1 MEGVKQFANKQFD
14 SSLKQFIKGLNENF
28 KFSIKGIFVFMA
40 GYGLRYHEVTEKHI
54 NDSFDTNGPEWRD
67 DTDKD
72 YDVAVDI
79 LIERYSASHGLE
91 FKDVRG
97 NIDLLKQ
104 VTDGLMKIANAVGR
118 TWLDEDLEQFKNGVP
133 RDEKAN
139 FIRLV
144 SCYLKQLNES
154 AEPF

>member
-1 MEGVKQFANKQFD
+1 MDGVKQFANKRFD
-14 SSLKQFIKGLNENF
+14 SSLKRLINDLHDNF
-28 KFSIKGIFVFMA
+28 KLSIKAIFVFMA
-40 GYGLRYHEVTEKHI
+40 GYGLRYQEATEKHI
-54 NDSFDTNGPEWRD
+54 NDSFDIDGPEWRD

-79 LIERYSASHGLE
+79 LIERYSSLHGLE
-91 FKDVRG
+91 FKDVRCS
-97 NIDLLKQ
+97 IDLLKQ

-118 TWLDEDLEQFKNGVP
+118 FWLDEDLEPFKNGVT

-144 SCYLKQLNES
+144 SGYFKQLNES